1 MDWIH
6 LFTSFEGRITRQPFW
21 IAVAVFIAIEIA
33 ILFSGGDDDKWGTA
47 LDLVLTYP
55 QLAVCAK
62 RGHDRNTPLWIVG
75 LFFAIGAVFDVLLL
89 GGWITNADVANPPP
103 LMLAFLIPYAVFA
116 LALIIDLG
124 FRRGTV
130 GPNRYGPD
138 PLETSA

>member
-1 MDWIH
+1 MNWVH

-21 IAVAVFIAIEIA
+21 IAWAVFIAIEIV
-33 ILFSGGDDDKWGTA
+33 ISFSGGDDARWTTV
-47 LDLVLTYP
+47 LDFVLTYP

-62 RGHDRNTPLWIVG
+62 RGHDRNSPIWVVG
-75 LFFAIGAVFDVLLL
+75 LFFAIGAAFDVLLL
-89 GGWITNADVANPPP
+89 GGWMTSADMANPTP
-103 LMLAFLIPYAVFA
+103 LMLAFLIPYAVFG

-138 PLETSA
+138 PLETST

>member
-1 MDWIH
+1 MNWLH

-21 IAVAVFIAIEIA
+21 IAFAVFIVIEIV
-33 ILFSGGDDDKWGTA
+33 ISFSAGDDAQWTTV

-62 RGHDRNTPLWIVG
+62 RGYDRNTPIWVVG
-75 LFFAIGAVFDVLLL
+75 LFFAIGVALDILLL
-89 GGWITNADVANPPP
+89 GGWITSADMANPTP
-103 LMLAFLIPYAVFA
+103 LLLAILIPYFVFA
-116 LALIIDLG
+116 VALIIDLG

>member
-75 LFFAIGAVFDVLLL
+75 LFFAIGVVFDVLLL
-89 GGWITNADVANPPP
+89 GGWITSADVANPPP